1 MTFNRLHYDLIISE
15 RHVASS
21 NKILLDFFHKT
32 VKLNFSL
39 LPAPSIINEIIIN
52 IVCVLYQQERERE
65 RERQRQTD
73 RQTGRQ
79 ADRHADRQAGR
90 QTEAGRQTDRQA
102 G

>member
-65 RERQRQTD
+65 RQRQTD

-79 ADRHADRQAGR
+79 IDMQTDRQVGRQRRAGR
-90 QTEAGRQTDRQA
+90 QTGRRADR
-102 G
+102 